1 VTWGVAVTEHLSNR
15 PEFGPAAWDWENV
28 YFMRASPAFDL
39 RARQLVGNGVPAPR
53 EGEPLRIAYLCYRGN
68 PHVGGQGVYT
78 RHLTREI
85 ANLGH
90 EVEVFSGPPFCEVDE
105 PVTHTGIRSMDLY
118 PRNNPFRT
126 PWPHEFHDLID
137 VGEWLYMCSAGF
149 PEPWAFSMRVRKEL
163 QRRVG
168 DFHLVHD
175 NQCLGSG
182 ILGIVDD
189 GYPFV
194 NTLHHPITVD
204 RDLDLAQAQH
214 QRPWKQYTLRRWY
227 AFLSMQMNVA
237 RQLPRH
243 LTVSQ
248 NSRRDIIAQMGVP
261 PERLHVVNVGVDQRQ
276 FRPMPHIQRVRGRL
290 MTTASSDVPLK
301 GLVHL
306 VEALAK
312 VRVERPDAHLVVIG
326 RPRHRSAIP
335 KQIERLGL
343 EGAIEFVSGVTDER
357 IVELYNEAE
366 AAVVPSLYE
375 GFSLPAIEAMCSGT
389 PLVAT
394 SGGALPEVAGTTGD
408 TALLCPPADPDALA
422 ANILRMLG
430 DADLRAKIGEAGRNR
445 VLDRFTWRRCAEGTV
460 EHYYLELEAHQK
472 RLHDAHR

>member
-1 VTWGVAVTEHLSNR
+1 MSSSKSSGLA
-15 PEFGPAAWDWENV
+15 
-28 YFMRASPAFDL
+28 
-39 RARQLVGNGVPAPR
+39 ARQLVGPGTELPKS
-53 EGEPLRIAYLCYRGN
+53 GDPLRIAYLCYRGN

-90 EVEVFSGPPFCEVDE
+90 EVEVFSGPPFSIVDE
-105 PVTHTGIRSMDLY
+105 PVVHTNVRSMDLY
-118 PRNNPFRT
+118 PRANPFRT

-137 VGEWLYMCSAGF
+137 LREWLYMCTAGF
-149 PEPWAFSMRVRKEL
+149 PEPWAFSMRVRKML
-163 QRRVG
+163 QQRVG

-182 ILGIVDD
+182 MLGIVDD
-189 GYPFV
+189 GFPFV

-204 RDLDLAQAQH
+204 RDLDLLHPDH
-214 QRPWKQYTLRRWY
+214 QRPGKQYTLKRWY
-227 AFLSMQMNVA
+227 AFLDMQMRVA

-248 NSRRDIIAQMGVP
+248 NSKRDIIGQMGVQ
-261 PERLHVVNVGVDQRQ
+261 PERMHVVNVGVDPRQ
-276 FRPMPHIQRVRGRL
+276 FRPMAHVKKVTGRL

-301 GLVHL
+301 GLTYL
-306 VEALAK
+306 IDALAK

-326 RPRHRSAIP
+326 HPRLRSAIP
-335 KQIERLGL
+335 RQIERLGL
-343 EGAIEFVSGVTDER
+343 EGAVEFVSGVTDER

-389 PLVAT
+389 PLIAT
-394 SGGALPEVAGTTGD
+394 MGGALPEVAGTSGD
-408 TALLCPPADPDALA
+408 TALLCKPADPDSLA
-422 ANILRMLG
+422 INILRMLG
-430 DADLRAKIGEAGRNR
+430 DSELRAKMGEAGRNR
-445 VLDRFTWRRCAEGTV
+445 VLDRFTWERCAQGTV

-472 RLHDAHR
+472 RLIDADR

>member
-1 VTWGVAVTEHLSNR
+1 MPA
-15 PEFGPAAWDWENV
+15 PAA
-28 YFMRASPAFDL
+28 PHQ
-39 RARQLVGNGVPAPR
+39 RARQLVRPGAPLPKL
-53 EGEPLRIAYLCYRGN
+53 GDPLRIAYLCYRGN

-90 EVEVFSGPPFCEVDE
+90 EVEVFSGPPYCVVDD
-105 PVTHTGIRSMDLY
+105 PVTHTEIRSMDLY

-126 PWPHEFHDLID
+126 PWPYEFRDGVD

-163 QRRVG
+163 QQRVG

-182 ILGIVDD
+182 MLGIVDD

-204 RDLDLAQAQH
+204 RDLDMAHAAH
-214 QRPWKQYTLRRWY
+214 QNPWKQYTLKRWY
-227 AFLSMQMNVA
+227 GFLNMQMKVA
-237 RQLPRH
+237 RKLPRH

-248 NSRRDIIAQMGVP
+248 NSKRDIIAQMGVR
-261 PERLHVVNVGVDQRQ
+261 PETMHIVHVGVDQNQ
-276 FRPMPHIQRVRGRL
+276 FRPMPHITKVPGRL
-290 MTTASSDVPLK
+290 VSTASSDVPLK
-301 GLVHL
+301 GLIYL
-306 VEALAK
+306 IEALAK
-312 VRVERPDAHLVVIG
+312 VRVSRPDAHLVIIG

-335 KQIERLGL
+335 KMIERLGL

-375 GFSLPAIEAMCSGT
+375 GFSLPAIEAMCAGT

-394 SGGALPEVAGTTGD
+394 TGGALPEVAGTSGE
-408 TALLCPPADPDALA
+408 TALLCKPADSEALA
-422 ANILRMLG
+422 ANILTMLG
-430 DADLRAKIGEAGRNR
+430 DADMRAKIGDAGRNR
-445 VLDRFTWRRCAEGTV
+445 VLDRFTWKLCAEGTV
-460 EHYYLELEAHQK
+460 EHYYLELEDHL
-472 RLHDAHR
+472 RRMHDADR